1 MTRPSLRISEKQ
13 VGAVTVLDLN
23 GLLVLDDGDV
33 VFRDAV
39 NSLLERDRLFIVVNL
54 ADVTYIDSAGIG
66 MLISRYLGVKRRGG
80 DMKLANLTSRSHR
93 VMTITHLL
101 TVFDAFD
108 SVDEAVQSFAQ
119 PAANTE
125 VERRR

>member
-1 MTRPSLRISEKQ
+1 MTRPSLQ
-13 VGAVTVLDLN
+13 VTQRDVGDVTVLDLN

-39 NSLLERDRLFIVVNL
+39 NALLARGRQQFVVNL
-54 ADVTYIDSAGIG
+54 NDVTYIDSAGIG
-66 MLISRYLGVKRRGG
+66 MLISRFLAVKRLGG
-80 DMKLANLTSRSHR
+80 DMRLANLTSRSHR

-108 SVDEAVQSFAQ
+108 NVDDAVQSFTHPTASI
-119 PAANTE
+119 
-125 VERRR
+125 

>member
-1 MTRPSLRISEKQ
+1 MTRPSLRISETQ
-13 VGAVTVLDLN
+13 AGDVSILDLA

-39 NSLLERDRLFIVVNL
+39 NDLITRGRLLIVVNL

-66 MLISRYLGVKRRGG
+66 MLISRFLGVKRRGG
-80 DMKLANLTSRSHR
+80 DMRLANLTSRSHR

-101 TVFDAFD
+101 TVFEAFN
-108 SVDEAVQSFAQ
+108 SVDEAVVSFAER
-119 PAANTE
+119 PAGSE
-125 VERRR
+125 VERRF